1 MAFLIEAPRERL
13 QRFGFQ
19 RLNVGLERGG
29 DRLVIVW

>member
-1 MAFLIEAPRERL
+1 VNGCSGFDPGE
-13 QRFGFQ
+13 FGFQ